1 MHLFSCMIQLAFNY
15 HVSFF
20 EKSVQNLLIKKSE
33 WNIYSYLLCV
43 TLAKNNYQ
51 ENLLKQL
58 IRAALTFFTT
68 SLSLFPL
75 PHPGQAA

>member
-1 MHLFSCMIQLAFNY
+1 MQTFNY

-33 WNIYSYLLCV
+33 LNIYCYLLCV

-58 IRAALTFFTT
+58 IRAALIYFTV
-68 SLSLFPL
+68 SLF
-75 PHPGQAA
+75 

>member
-1 MHLFSCMIQLAFNY
+1 M
-15 HVSFF
+15 
-20 EKSVQNLLIKKSE
+20 E
-33 WNIYSYLLCV
+33 YLLLF
-43 TLAKNNYQ
+43 TLCHTCQNNYR

>member
-1 MHLFSCMIQLAFNY
+1 MQTFNY

-51 ENLLKQL
+51 VNLLKQL
-58 IRAALTFFTT
+58 IRAA
-68 SLSLFPL
+68 
-75 PHPGQAA
+75 